1 METSAQ
7 QPSSSQQENCSWVEE
22 VYRAYS
28 QLSSAFVLDR
38 EQGMGGSLVYA
49 GQLSADRGPS
59 PADAWTA
66 DVWIAAAN
74 IAGAAT
80 LAAAP
85 TPESQRRAMR
95 DALVDFVVNSMEEAL
110 RILKNEIRQ
119 RRAVSVAVAV
129 SQEHLLEEMLK
140 HGVQPE
146 AISAEAMHAL
156 QHVQMQGLQHSRVLE
171 TPRRTAG
178 VFVSWLR
185 GSCCTQKQD
194 GAEAAALEIAADPM
208 RQRWLRLAPRYLG
221 RAAQRRMGV
230 ALSPQEA
237 ARWHQLTAADSLPGG
252 KLVEPAGEGSHT
264 EACLR

>member
-7 QPSSSQQENCSWVEE
+7 QPSSSQQDNCSWVEE

-49 GQLSADRGPS
+49 GQLTADRGPS

-66 DVWIAAAN
+66 DAWIAAAN

-95 DALVDFVVNSMEEAL
+95 DALVDFVVNSIEEAL

-156 QHVQMQGLQHSRVLE
+156 QHIRTQGLQHSRVLE
-171 TPRRTAG
+171 TPQRTPG
-178 VFVSWLR
+178 VFVGWLR
-185 GSCCTQKQD
+185 DSCCTQKQD

-237 ARWHQLTAADSLPGG
+237 ARWRQLTAADSLPGG

>member
-1 METSAQ
+1 MKSSAQ
-7 QPSSSQQENCSWVEE
+7 QQMSDPQEKCSWVEE

-28 QLSSAFVLDR
+28 QLTSTFALDR
-38 EQGMGGSLVYA
+38 EQGMGGALVYA

-59 PADAWTA
+59 SADAPADA
-66 DVWIAAAN
+66 WIAAAN

-85 TPESQRRAMR
+85 TPEAQRRAMR

-146 AISAEAMHAL
+146 AVSEEAMQAL
-156 QHVQMQGLQHSRVLE
+156 QHARMYGLQHSRVLE
-171 TPRRTAG
+171 TPQRTAG
-178 VFVSWLR
+178 VFVSWMR
-185 GSCCTQKQD
+185 DSCCTQKQD
-194 GAEAAALEIAADPM
+194 GAEAAALELAVDPI

-230 ALSPQEA
+230 ELSPQEA
-237 ARWHQLTAADSLPGG
+237 ARWRQLTAANSLPGG
-252 KLVEPAGEGSHT
+252 KLVEPAGEGSHS

>member
-1 METSAQ
+1 MKTSAQ

-49 GQLSADRGPS
+49 GQLSADRGQS
-59 PADAWTA
+59 PADA
-66 DVWIAAAN
+66 WIAAAN

-140 HGVQPE
+140 HGVLPE

-156 QHVQMQGLQHSRVLE
+156 QHVRMQGLQHSRILE

-178 VFVSWLR
+178 VFVSWMR
-185 GSCCTQKQD
+185 DSCCTQKQD

-252 KLVEPAGEGSHT
+252 KLVEPAGKGSHT

>member
-1 METSAQ
+1 MEVSAQ
-7 QPSSSQQENCSWVEE
+7 QQSTNRQEKCSWVEE
-22 VYRAYS
+22 VYRAYF

-38 EQGMGGSLVYA
+38 EQAMGGSLVYA
-49 GQLSADRGPS
+49 GQLAADREQS
-59 PADAWTA
+59 AADA
-66 DVWIAAAN
+66 WIAAAN
-74 IAGAAT
+74 VAGAAT